1 MHTPCLGEGPETLG
15 ESGNHEEK
23 VKEEGSLI
31 MRIQKYA
38 GARQSVPLHTGWLK
52 GPREKEVQNCLAK
65 EASFLR
71 KIQFFNNWLKESA
84 DGRGK

>member
-1 MHTPCLGEGPETLG
+1 MHTPCLGKGPETLG

-71 KIQFFNNWLKESA
+71 KIQFFNNWLRVS
-84 DGRGK
+84 

>member
-52 GPREKEVQNCLAK
+52 GSREKEVQNCLAK

>member
-23 VKEEGSLI
+23 VNEEGSLI
-31 MRIQKYA
+31 MRIQQYA
-38 GARQSVPLHTGWLK
+38 GARQS
-52 GPREKEVQNCLAK
+52 VQNCLAK